1 MEQIVPYAIYLVLAL
16 IGLGLLAMAL
26 FGLQSVA
33 YGKVKIST
41 MGVIAM
47 PFLIFA
53 GLGFGMGDWAA
64 AGIYALLIMLALTLL
79 AMIASSVR
87 GLFT

>member
-53 GLGFGMGDWAA
+53 RLGFGMGDWAA
-64 AGIYALLIMLALTLL
+64 AGIHALLIHLAPALLPLLALSGLGL
-79 AMIASSVR
+79 AS
-87 GLFT
+87 

>member
-16 IGLGLLAMAL
+16 IGLGLLAMAI
-26 FGLQSVA
+26 FGLRNVA
-33 YGKVKIST
+33 YGKVKVST
-41 MGVIAM
+41 MGVIAL

-53 GLGFGMGDWAA
+53 GLGCGMRDWAA

-79 AMIASSVR
+79 ALVLSSVR

>member
-16 IGLGLLAMAL
+16 IGFGLLAMAI
-26 FGLQSVA
+26 FGLRNVA
-33 YGKVKIST
+33 YGKVKVTT
-41 MGVIAM
+41 MGVIAL

-53 GLGFGMGDWAA
+53 GLGFGMGDWAQ

-79 AMIASSVR
+79 ALVLSSVR
-87 GLFT
+87 GIFT